1 MKAKFCSILLLSLC
15 CASVA
20 GAAQSAVSERYDF
33 SKGIPS
39 DFILID
45 NDGNTPSVDV
55 TRYGFSVGTP
65 WVSHYVEKEDN
76 YVAASTSWYAA
87 SGTSDDWMILPQFTV
102 ADADA
107 VVSWRAKA
115 DNAMFS
121 DGYAVYISEGG
132 GEISDFDK
140 LKPLFT
146 VAAEQAEWTFHSVSL
161 ADYVGKT
168 VRVAFV
174 NNSTDCSMLYVD
186 DIMIGTPATVRI
198 EHTMR
203 PLVKPS
209 DEIVIQGNVSTDLA
223 EPVKGFTL
231 GYGYGGIVRTQ
242 SFTDTVLQPGETLPI
257 SVGTGGSIPVG
268 ESRTYGIWVE
278 AGGERY
284 ETEATV
290 TSRYN
295 KVVAEELTGTW
306 CGWCI
311 RGIVTFENMKEKYP
325 ESFIGIAVHGDDM
338 LENEEYTSYIKTI
351 SANQGY
357 PHSITNR
364 NRVMTG
370 DPSDIPTFYDNAAE
384 GDILGYIGLE
394 TGGGNGGE
402 YTAKSTVVLND
413 NYADGRYRV
422 GYVVVENDVC
432 VEGDPDYTQS
442 NYYSGGE
449 NGPMGGFED
458 MPGYLAD
465 YHFQDVGRGTIGA
478 PDGIEG
484 SLPETM
490 NVGKTYTHETE
501 FTLPESVLNPDN
513 VYIVALLLDSRNGN
527 IVNADMQK
535 LTDGQPTG
543 ITNVG
548 LAAGPDREE
557 VFTLDGR
564 KVSTAG
570 NRPGMYV
577 RRTVKDGKATVV
589 KFVVK

>member
-257 SVGTGGSIPVG
+257 QPKPIADTVKAACPLPKVLCL
-268 ESRTYGIWVE
+268 RTAAMP
-278 AGGERY
+278 AGM
-284 ETEATV
+284 
-290 TSRYN
+290 S
-295 KVVAEELTGTW
+295 LTDDLLLTALSAA
-306 CGWCI
+306 C
-311 RGIVTFENMKEKYP
+311 TFSN
-325 ESFIGIAVHGDDM
+325 AGD
-338 LENEEYTSYIKTI
+338 
-351 SANQGY
+351 
-357 PHSITNR
+357 
-364 NRVMTG
+364 
-370 DPSDIPTFYDNAAE
+370 
-384 GDILGYIGLE
+384 
-394 TGGGNGGE
+394 
-402 YTAKSTVVLND
+402 
-413 NYADGRYRV
+413 
-422 GYVVVENDVC
+422 
-432 VEGDPDYTQS
+432 TQS
-442 NYYSGGE
+442 
-449 NGPMGGFED
+449 
-458 MPGYLAD
+458 A
-465 YHFQDVGRGTIGA
+465 A
-478 PDGIEG
+478 PVSAAAFRKPRRDISIRL
-484 SLPETM
+484 SLSFFM
-490 NVGKTYTHETE
+490 M
-501 FTLPESVLNPDN
+501 
-513 VYIVALLLDSRNGN
+513 LLF
-527 IVNADMQK
+527 K
-535 LTDGQPTG
+535 
-543 ITNVG
+543 
-548 LAAGPDREE
+548 
-557 VFTLDGR
+557 
-564 KVSTAG
+564 
-570 NRPGMYV
+570 
-577 RRTVKDGKATVV
+577 
-589 KFVVK
+589 

>member
-186 DIMIGTPATVRI
+186 CDLTLPWFYNIAQGHDACDALK
-198 EHTMR
+198 HTMQAAFDGR
-203 PLVKPS
+203 LQALIHSDACGEKHCAHCQVSDCPHRRAPFSAAQPLTLAELTKS
-209 DEIVIQGNVSTDLA
+209 DET
-223 EPVKGFTL
+223 
-231 GYGYGGIVRTQ
+231 RT
-242 SFTDTVLQPGETLPI
+242 
-257 SVGTGGSIPVG
+257 
-268 ESRTYGIWVE
+268 
-278 AGGERY
+278 
-284 ETEATV
+284 
-290 TSRYN
+290 
-295 KVVAEELTGTW
+295 
-306 CGWCI
+306 
-311 RGIVTFENMKEKYP
+311 
-325 ESFIGIAVHGDDM
+325 
-338 LENEEYTSYIKTI
+338 
-351 SANQGY
+351 
-357 PHSITNR
+357 
-364 NRVMTG
+364 
-370 DPSDIPTFYDNAAE
+370 AE
-384 GDILGYIGLE
+384 G
-394 TGGGNGGE
+394 
-402 YTAKSTVVLND
+402 
-413 NYADGRYRV
+413 
-422 GYVVVENDVC
+422 
-432 VEGDPDYTQS
+432 
-442 NYYSGGE
+442 
-449 NGPMGGFED
+449 
-458 MPGYLAD
+458 
-465 YHFQDVGRGTIGA
+465 
-478 PDGIEG
+478 
-484 SLPETM
+484 
-490 NVGKTYTHETE
+490 
-501 FTLPESVLNPDN
+501 
-513 VYIVALLLDSRNGN
+513 
-527 IVNADMQK
+527 
-535 LTDGQPTG
+535 
-543 ITNVG
+543 
-548 LAAGPDREE
+548 EE
-557 VFTLDGR
+557 
-564 KVSTAG
+564 
-570 NRPGMYV
+570 
-577 RRTVKDGKATVV
+577 
-589 KFVVK
+589 

>member
-1 MKAKFCSILLLSLC
+1 MKIKFCSILLLSLC
-15 CASVA
+15 FATA
-20 GAAQSAVSERYDF
+20 GNAEQSAGSERYDF

-55 TRYGFSVGTP
+55 TGYGFAIGTP
-65 WVSHYVEKEDN
+65 WVTHYIEAEDN
-76 YVAASTSWYAA
+76 YVAASTSWYAG

-102 ADADA
+102 TGADA

-115 DNAMFS
+115 TDATFS

-140 LKPLFT
+140 ARPLFT

-161 ADYVGKT
+161 ADYAGKT

-174 NNSTDCSMLYVD
+174 NNSKDCSMLYID
-186 DIMIGTPATVRI
+186 DIMTGTPATVRI
-198 EHTMR
+198 EQTMR
-203 PLVKPS
+203 PLVKPT

-231 GYGYGGIVRTQ
+231 GYECDGVTGTED
-242 SFTDTVLQPGETLPI
+242 FADAELKPGETLPV
-257 SVGTGGSIPVG
+257 SVSTGETLPAG
-268 ESRTYGIWVE
+268 ETKTYDIWVE

-290 TSRYN
+290 TSHHV

-306 CGWCI
+306 CGYCV
-311 RGIVTFENMKEKYP
+311 RGIVTLEEMKEKYP
-325 ESFIGIAVHGDDM
+325 DSFIGIAVHGNDM
-338 LENEEYTSYIKTI
+338 LENEEYTSYISTI

-357 PHSITNR
+357 PYSITNR

-422 GYVVVENDVC
+422 GYVVVENDVY
-432 VEGDPDYTQS
+432 VEGNPDYTQI

-449 NGPMGGFED
+449 LGPMGGFEN
-458 MPGYLAD
+458 MPERLTD
-465 YHFQDVGRGTIGA
+465 FHFQDVGRGTIGA
-478 PDGIEG
+478 PEGIEG
-484 SLPETM
+484 SLPEVM

-527 IVNADMQK
+527 IVNADMRK
-535 LTDGQPTG
+535 LTDGLPTG
-543 ITNVG
+543 ISGVSTS
-548 LAAGPDREE
+548 AGPDREE
-557 VFTLDGR
+557 TFTLDGR
-564 KVSTAG
+564 KVTTTADQ
-570 NRPGMYV
+570 PGVYIL
-577 RRTVKDGKATVV
+577 RTVKNGKATVR
-589 KFVVK
+589 KVVIR